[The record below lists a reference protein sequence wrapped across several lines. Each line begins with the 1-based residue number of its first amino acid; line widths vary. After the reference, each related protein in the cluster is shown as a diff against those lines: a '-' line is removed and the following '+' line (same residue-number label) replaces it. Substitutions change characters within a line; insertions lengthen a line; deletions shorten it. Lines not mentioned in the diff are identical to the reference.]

1 MIDFLESDAFRTKV
15 TNSINKYLSLS
26 ENQSLTAGFYRSG
39 KLFVISNEEHPLDC
53 FYDIGSISK
62 TVTAHLILSLV
73 CQGRLK
79 LDKSV
84 SEYLD
89 LPSGSYPTI
98 YELLTHTAGYGH
110 LTPAEITVP
119 ALLSHGYARRNIYES
134 CTRQTVLKCLSRR
147 KSNREHGYS
156 YSDFPFA
163 ILAVVAEEVTG
174 KSFSE
179 LIENFVQNELGMK
192 STVISL
198 PESSRHPRS
207 AYGKRTLDFWRWN
220 RDNPYIAGGGLVSNV
235 EDMLTYIAVQIESR
249 EPYITEAHRIC
260 EKSLSDKRN
269 LAACIGWHTYKK
281 SNQLWHV
288 GGVGTFR
295 SSVVLNKKRKIGVI
309 VLGNSKG
316 VASANVHYLA
326 KMLYSEMKIGKIDF
340 TATSN

>member
-1 MIDFLESDAFRTKV
+1 MIDFLENDAFREKV

-26 ENQSLTAGFYRSG
+26 KNQSLTAGFYRG
-39 KLFVISNEEHPLDC
+39 GRLYVISNEANPLDC

-73 CQGRLK
+73 GQGRLQ

-84 SEYLD
+84 CEYLN
-89 LPSGSYPTI
+89 LPNGSYPTI

-110 LTPAEITVP
+110 LTPREITVP
-119 ALLSHGYARRNIYES
+119 ALLSHGYARKNIYES
-134 CTRQTVLKCLSRR
+134 CTKETVLKCLSKR
-147 KSNREHGYS
+147 KSKGSHGYS

-192 STVISL
+192 STVISM
-198 PESSRHPRS
+198 PESSRHPLS
-207 AYGKRTLDFWRWN
+207 AYGKRTLDFWHWN
-220 RDNPYIAGGGLVSNV
+220 RNNPYIAGGGLVSNV
-235 EDMLTYIAVQIESR
+235 EDMLTYIAKQIESTA
-249 EPYITEAHRIC
+249 PYITEAHRIC
-260 EKSLSDKRN
+260 ENSLSDKRN

-295 SSVVLNKKRKIGVI
+295 SSVVLNRKRKIGVI

-326 KMLYSEMKIGKIDF
+326 KMLYSEMKIGKI
-340 TATSN
+340 NLKKLKI